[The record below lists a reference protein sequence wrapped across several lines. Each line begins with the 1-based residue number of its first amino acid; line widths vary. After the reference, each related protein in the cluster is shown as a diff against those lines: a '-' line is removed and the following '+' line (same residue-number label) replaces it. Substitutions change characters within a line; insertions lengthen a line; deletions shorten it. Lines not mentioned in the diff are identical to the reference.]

1 MAAFKQFNSQDILIS
16 PLEVNKNFSFQGDSE
31 LTASN
36 VGIDRFLGTNIN
48 FTGSGGT
55 GYITPLSQSSVYNSA
70 KELYYSNY
78 LSSSYGDSLSTAS
91 VILGSDRAGDV
102 LVGPNSSGGRYYN
115 YLQSTLTQSRFFPTS
130 SDANILTWSIPS
142 KLYGDYIQPESFILE
157 IKSDGSGVTTDITLT
172 DDGNGNLISA
182 SVNVGNVI
190 YQHGIAVITQQ
201 EFPDSHSLEIL
212 YSGSNVTCS
221 FSSSFQILE
230 TQYKCTFT
238 EEEFNN
244 SLNNSVISGSTGNT
258 LYDYA
263 TSSFFE
269 PYITTV
275 GMYNEQYELLAVG
288 KLAQPLPSSRTTDTT
303 ILVNI
308 DR

>member
-1 MAAFKQFNSQDILIS
+1 MAAFKQFNAQDILIS

-36 VGIDRFLGTNIN
+36 VGIDRFYGTNVNI
-48 FTGSGGT
+48 TGSGGT

-78 LSSSYGDSLSTAS
+78 ISSSYGDSITTAS
-91 VILGSDRAGDV
+91 VILGSNPSGDV
-102 LVGPNSSGGRYYN
+102 LVGPNSSRGRYYN
-115 YLQSTLTQSRFFPTS
+115 YLNTTLTQSRSFPTS
-130 SDANILTWSIPS
+130 SDEHILTWSIPS
-142 KLYGDYIQPESFILE
+142 KLYGDFIQPESFILE
-157 IKSDGSGVTTDITLT
+157 FNNIGGVVNAEIT
-172 DDGNGNLISA
+172 DDGNGNLLSA
-182 SVNVGNVI
+182 SVNVGNII
-190 YQHGIAVITQQ
+190 YQHGIAILTQQ
-201 EFPDSHSLEIL
+201 EFESQSLETM
-212 YSGSNVTCS
+212 YSSSNVTCS
-221 FSSSFQILE
+221 FSSSFEILE
-230 TQYKCTFT
+230 TQYKCTIT
-238 EEEFNN
+238 EEEFNY

>member
-1 MAAFKQFNSQDILIS
+1 MAAFKQFNAQDILIS

-36 VGIDRFLGTNIN
+36 VGIDRFYGTNVNI
-48 FTGSGGT
+48 TGSGGT

-78 LSSSYGDSLSTAS
+78 ISSSYGDSITTAS
-91 VILGSDRAGDV
+91 VILGSNPSGDV
-102 LVGPNSSGGRYYN
+102 LVGPNSSRGRYYN
-115 YLQSTLTQSRFFPTS
+115 YLNTTLTQSRSFPTS
-130 SDANILTWSIPS
+130 SNEHILTWSIPS

-157 IKSDGSGVTTDITLT
+157 FNNIGGAVDAVIT
-172 DDGNGNLISA
+172 DDGNGNLLSA
-182 SVNVGNVI
+182 SINVGNII
-190 YQHGIAVITQQ
+190 YQHGIAVLTQQ
-201 EFPDSHSLEIL
+201 EFESQSLEVM
-212 YSGSNVTCS
+212 YSSSNVTCS
-221 FSSSFQILE
+221 FSSSFEILE
-230 TQYKCTFT
+230 TQYKCTIT
-238 EEEFNN
+238 EEEFNY

>member
-1 MAAFKQFNSQDILIS
+1 MAAFKQFNAQDILIS

-36 VGIDRFLGTNIN
+36 VGIDRFYGTNIN
-48 FTGSGGT
+48 ITGSGGT

-78 LSSSYGDSLSTAS
+78 ISSSYGDSITTAS
-91 VILGSDRAGDV
+91 VILGSNPSGDV
-102 LVGPNSSGGRYYN
+102 LVGPNSSRGRYYN
-115 YLQSTLTQSRFFPTS
+115 YLNTTLTQSRSFPTS
-130 SDANILTWSIPS
+130 SDEHILTWSIPS
-142 KLYGDYIQPESFILE
+142 KLYGDFIQPESFILE
-157 IKSDGSGVTTDITLT
+157 FNNIGGAVNAEIT
-172 DDGNGNLISA
+172 DDGNGNLLSA
-182 SVNVGNVI
+182 SVNVGNII
-190 YQHGIAVITQQ
+190 YQHGIAILTQQ
-201 EFPDSHSLEIL
+201 EFESQSLEVM
-212 YSGSNVTCS
+212 YSSSNVTCS
-221 FSSSFQILE
+221 FSSSFEILE
-230 TQYKCTFT
+230 TQYKCTIT
-238 EEEFNN
+238 EEEFNY